1 MESNEYTLEI
11 KNLNKSFKKN
21 KALNDLS
28 FKVKKG
34 ELFGFLGLNGAGKTT
49 TLSIILGIT
58 KKDSGQI
65 IVDGHDLDKSNAHEI
80 NRKIGIV
87 FQESILDGKL
97 TVYDNLMSR
106 AAMYK
111 KYFKDTPV
119 ENLVQDVINDFQ
131 LQDLLKK
138 SYASLSGGQRRRVDI
153 ARSLVHKPE
162 ILFLDEPTTGL
173 DPNSRELVWS
183 ILKKIQA
190 ERHLTILLTTH
201 YMEEA
206 NFCNYAIILQKGH
219 KLAEGTPAELKN
231 QYSKTKVIIY
241 QEQNS
246 VLEKIIADNG
256 GTMSYINKR
265 YIVEFASNQAAQSF
279 VMKFGPILSD
289 FELIKGSMDDV
300 FLNVTKNNKEEK

>member
-1 MESNEYTLEI
+1 MEINKYTLEI
-11 KNLNKSFKKN
+11 DNLNKSFKKN
-21 KALNDLS
+21 KAVDNLS

-58 KKDSGQI
+58 KKDSGKI
-65 IVDGHDLDKSNAHEI
+65 IVDGFDIDNSKASEI

-87 FQESILDGKL
+87 FQESILDEKL

-111 KYFKDTPV
+111 QYFNDISVKD
-119 ENLVQDVINDFQ
+119 LVQKVIDDFQ

-138 SYASLSGGQRRRVDI
+138 SYVSLSGGQRRRVDI
-153 ARSLVHKPE
+153 ARSLVHQPE

-173 DPNSRELVWS
+173 DPTSRELVWS
-183 ILKKIQA
+183 ILKKIQD

-206 NFCNYAIILQKGH
+206 NFCNYAIILQKGQ

-231 QYSKTKVIIY
+231 KYSKTKVVIY
-241 QEQNS
+241 QKQNS
-246 VLEKIIADNG
+246 ILENLIQDNG
-256 GTMSYINKR
+256 GNFAYLNQR
-265 YIVEFASNQAAQSF
+265 YIVEFDSNLNAQSF
-279 VMKFGPILSD
+279 VLKYGPILND
-289 FELIKGSMDDV
+289 FELIKGTMDDV
-300 FLNVTKNNKEEK
+300 FLAVTKTKKEEK